1 MGVQR
6 SGGWPILLWAF
17 SQVLAFGQEPRFQFD
32 PVEDYSSK
40 FLTGVLILGIA
51 LLLFNLIRYR
61 GRILGSVSVALLVAG
76 IVVIP
81 LGSVL
86 LGTLLV
92 FQRAERVDFCL
103 SCHLTMKP
111 YVDDLRNPKSTSLAA
126 LHYQN
131 RYIPANQCYECHTSY
146 GMFGTVEAKEA
157 GLIDVYKYFTMT
169 FHLPIRMREPYP
181 NTDCLK
187 CHAESVKWAAFHQ
200 DFKEALFA
208 GEMKCMQCHRDTNP
222 AHTLQH

>member
-1 MGVQR
+1 MGVR
-6 SGGWPILLWAF
+6 RFGGWPLLAWAF
-17 SQVLAFGQEPRFQFD
+17 IQVSAFGQQPRFQQD
-32 PVEDYSSK
+32 PVEDYSAK
-40 FLTGVLILGIA
+40 FLTGVLIFGIG

-61 GRILGSVSVALLVAG
+61 GRMAGSVSIALLVSG
-76 IVVIP
+76 VVALPSI
-81 LGSVL
+81 SIL

-92 FQRAERVDFCL
+92 FERAERVDFCL

-111 YVDDLRNPKSTSLAA
+111 YVDDLKNPKSTSLAA

-146 GMFGTVEAKEA
+146 GLFGTVEAKKS
-157 GLIDVYKYFTMT
+157 GIIDVYKYFTMT
-169 FHLPIRMREPYP
+169 FHLPIKMREPYP

-200 DFKEALFA
+200 DFRDALFA
-208 GEMKCMQCHRDTNP
+208 GEMTCMQCHRENNP
-222 AHTLQH
+222 AHTLQR